1 MLMPQTGTDEAERVA
16 ERLRA
21 TIESTAGKS
30 VRGTQGVQ
38 VTASFGISEFDNH
51 ETYEELIKDA
61 DRALYVAKDEGRNR
75 VKRYDPSM
83 DAIAA

>member
-1 MLMPQTGTDEAERVA
+1 MLMPQAGPDEAERVA

-30 VRGTQGVQ
+30 VRGAQDVK
-38 VTASFGISEFDNH
+38 VTASFGIAEFDNH
-51 ETYEELIKDA
+51 ETYEELIKEA

-75 VKRYDPSM
+75 VKCYDSSM
-83 DAIAA
+83 DAVAV